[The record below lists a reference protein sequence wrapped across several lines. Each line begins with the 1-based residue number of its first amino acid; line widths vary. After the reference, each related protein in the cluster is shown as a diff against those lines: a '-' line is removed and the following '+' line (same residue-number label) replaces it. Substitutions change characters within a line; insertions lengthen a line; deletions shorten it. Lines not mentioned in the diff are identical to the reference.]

1 MCEEQRQNTNRR
13 ARILDALRLIDGFD
27 AGEIAQRRA
36 CTLDQAETALN
47 ELKNSGHVIC
57 EYEAMR
63 GYVWRVIR

>member
-1 MCEEQRQNTNRR
+1 MSEEQHQNANRR

-27 AGEIAQRRA
+27 AGELAQLCA

-47 ELKNSGHVIC
+47 ELKASAHVIC
-57 EYEAMR
+57 DYEAMR